1 MDIISP
7 GLSFRSSRSRKL
19 INEINNNN
27 RISSLIQNQFK
38 NLNNYTELFLSQEL
52 IKFDSIEDEKF
63 NTLQSIFQDLIYHL
77 NLQDFSLES
86 ILHLNLQK
94 LQQSYNKLNLSG
106 NTGDADDADDIG
118 RNDVSGGSVVDIE
131 SLRRFDS
138 LTGKSEIAALN
149 STTNNL
155 INHYILLSTNLT
167 YSNSLIYNTLI
178 LKNQL
183 VYWENLNLSTRS
195 KLIFFIQILP
205 RKCWE
210 FISSVY
216 NHILQTS
223 PEDPVVLKTNGVEED
238 NLLYHTYD
246 KLWRNC
252 NLVSKSLRKVIK
264 KSFVELNPT
273 FSIFKSKTPWYK
285 ILNFYLK
292 TPVNIATK
300 EINIKINL
308 INQHI
313 TQNTAQ
319 IDALVKLNYD
329 EKDQML
335 TTMESFFK
343 KTPSKSFNHR
353 VYNVLL
359 ETIKYQ
365 TSVDYSS
372 TDMPS
377 FITRYWP
384 ILILLINYGPSKSI
398 DIYNNRQEILDWI
411 QFNLVDTTV
420 GFFKNWL
427 VKPINDMLNILRHD
441 DTITI
446 TSKESL
452 QSDLDSLERMVVDF
466 VADEHV
472 SGLSREQIHESI
484 VNGDLTL
491 LMSKYESQI
500 RTPYKSLLQGGLIRS
515 LLIQIQK
522 TKVDGALALT
532 GIDKLLKSQQ
542 LLFGLVSVSPSL
554 FIVWKITQ
562 YLTTA
567 KPLIINGNQVNMLC
581 LKGLNNIENLLV
593 LLNQTSDSSENYE
606 GRLLI
611 EIVNLVITSKYI
623 IPKQLQN
630 DWIDDLNELNNSDFD
645 FDTKLD
651 LVRKIW
657 NMYGHYFR

>member
-106 NTGDADDADDIG
+106 NTGDADDADNIG

-216 NHILQTS
+216 SHILQTS

-246 KLWRNC
+246 KLWRYC

-329 EKDQML
+329 DKYQML

-542 LLFGLVSVSPSL
+542 LLFGLVSLSPSL